1 MTNAGN
7 KFKYYPSETTYPN
20 NRQASIPGL
29 PTTANPIQHFPILY
43 RPSGAIVYD
52 GTNAGNVPVFWGPKE
67 RCHYSQ
73 VPKPLDSLWYCQT
86 PEPKIH
92 YIKLCY
98 SAGSHADSPDGKR
111 LPALAYALS
120 DDVAKLLPQHGAN
133 VNVTH
138 STDETAL
145 CHLMSWGPMEN
156 RNWYQESHTLQGN
169 GALKPSH
176 ARQDSLSTIK
186 FFIHNAMTYIYVDKF
201 ENVSPLQLVV
211 SKRYIEVAELL
222 LAVGASPNLI
232 NSDTGQKRFVLVDAL
247 KQGRNLPIIQLL
259 LKAGAEAELDE
270 MPDNGLT
277 REEGAEL
284 PIMHLTVSGTN
295 PLYAREESQVCRH
308 ALALWHYIRKGRF
321 KCGSSR
327 YFFEACNE
335 LIIVRVCRG
344 G

>member
-7 KFKYYPSETTYPN
+7 KFKYYPSETTDPN

-52 GTNAGNVPVFWGPKE
+52 GTNAGDVPVFWGPKE

-73 VPKPLDSLWYCQT
+73 VPKSLDSLC
-86 PEPKIH
+86 
-92 YIKLCY
+92 
-98 SAGSHADSPDGKR
+98 AGAHADSPDGKR

-120 DDVAKLLPQHGAN
+120 DDVAKLLLQHGAN

-145 CHLMSWGPMEN
+145 CHLMYWGPMEN

-201 ENVSPLQLVV
+201 ENVSPLQLVA
-211 SKRYIEVAELL
+211 SKRYTEVGRTPSRL
-222 LAVGASPNLI
+222 
-232 NSDTGQKRFVLVDAL
+232 DAL

-295 PLYAREESQVCRH
+295 PLYAREEVKVAGMVWR
-308 ALALWHYIRKGRF
+308 LYI
-321 KCGSSR
+321 
-327 YFFEACNE
+327 A
-335 LIIVRVCRG
+335 
-344 G
+344 

>member
-7 KFKYYPSETTYPN
+7 KFKYYPSETTDPN

-52 GTNAGNVPVFWGPKE
+52 GTNAGDVPVFWGPKE
-67 RCHYSQ
+67 RARLTLITDR
-73 VPKPLDSLWYCQT
+73 V
-86 PEPKIH
+86 
-92 YIKLCY
+92 KLCY
-98 SAGSHADSPDGKR
+98 SAGAHADSPDGKR

-120 DDVAKLLPQHGAN
+120 DDVAKLLLQHGAN

-145 CHLMSWGPMEN
+145 CHLMYWGPMEN

-201 ENVSPLQLVV
+201 ENL
-211 SKRYIEVAELL
+211 AELL

-295 PLYAREESQVCRH
+295 PLYAREEVKV
-308 ALALWHYIRKGRF
+308 AGMVYVANV
-321 KCGSSR
+321 
-327 YFFEACNE
+327 E
-335 LIIVRVCRG
+335 VRDTLLRLVMS
-344 G
+344 

>member
-1 MTNAGN
+1 MTIAGN
-7 KFKYYPSETTYPN
+7 KFKYYPSETTDPN

-52 GTNAGNVPVFWGPKE
+52 GTNAGDVPVFWGPKE

-73 VPKPLDSLWYCQT
+73 VPKPLDSLC
-86 PEPKIH
+86 
-92 YIKLCY
+92 
-98 SAGSHADSPDGKR
+98 AGAHADSPDGKR

-120 DDVAKLLPQHGAN
+120 DDVAKLLLQHGAN

-201 ENVSPLQLVV
+201 ENVSPLQLVF
-211 SKRYIEVAELL
+211 SKRYTEVAELL
-222 LAVGASPNLI
+222 LAVGALPNLI
-232 NSDTGQKRFVLVDAL
+232 NSDTGQKRFVPVGAL

-295 PLYAREESQVCRH
+295 PLYAREEVKVAGMVCKRIKRFNTAIDKH
-308 ALALWHYIRKGRF
+308 LALWHYIRKGRL
-321 KCGSSR
+321 
-327 YFFEACNE
+327 YIA
-335 LIIVRVCRG
+335 
-344 G
+344 

>member
-7 KFKYYPSETTYPN
+7 KFKYYPSETTDPN

-52 GTNAGNVPVFWGPKE
+52 GTNAGDVPVFWGPKE
-67 RCHYSQ
+67 
-73 VPKPLDSLWYCQT
+73 
-86 PEPKIH
+86 
-92 YIKLCY
+92 
-98 SAGSHADSPDGKR
+98 SAGAHADSPDGKR

-120 DDVAKLLPQHGAN
+120 DDVAKLLLQHGAN

-201 ENVSPLQLVV
+201 ENVSPLHLVV
-211 SKRYIEVAELL
+211 SKRYTEVAELL

-295 PLYAREESQVCRH
+295 PLYARDEVKVAGMVCKRIKRFNTAIDKH
-308 ALALWHYIRKGRF
+308 LALWHYIREGRL
-321 KCGSSR
+321 
-327 YFFEACNE
+327 YIA
-335 LIIVRVCRG
+335 
-344 G
+344 